1 MPNFFKALKR
11 GAKAAIE
18 SFGPSR
24 YLAAGIVVTCSN
36 CKEDDFEQR
45 NAQFN
50 TSFATFLNLDWLN
63 KSVVVLICAK
73 CGLAQWY
80 NIKPQRIDD

>member
-1 MPNFFKALKR
+1 MPNFLKALKR
-11 GAKAAIE
+11 GAKAAIM

-24 YLAAGIVVTCSN
+24 YQAAGIVVTCPH
-36 CKEDDFEQR
+36 CKCDVFEQR
-45 NAQFN
+45 EGQFN

-63 KSVVVLICAK
+63 KSAVVLICAK

-80 NIKPQRIDD
+80 SIKPQRIDD

>member
-1 MPNFFKALKR
+1 MSNCFKALKR

-18 SFGPSR
+18 SLGPSR
-24 YLAAGIVVTCSN
+24 YQAAGIVVTCPH
-36 CKEDDFEQR
+36 CKNDVFEQR
-45 NAQFN
+45 EAQFN

-63 KSVVVLICAK
+63 KSAVVLICDK

-80 NIKPQRIDD
+80 NIKPQRIDG

>member
-1 MPNFFKALKR
+1 MPNFFNAFKR
-11 GAKAAIE
+11 GAKVAIE

-24 YLAAGIVVTCSN
+24 YLAAGIVVTCPH
-36 CKEDDFEQR
+36 CKDDVFEQR
-45 NAQFN
+45 KAQFN

-63 KSVVVLICAK
+63 KSAVVLICAK

-80 NIKPQRIDD
+80 KIKPQRIND